1 MDFST
6 AFRSRHHAVVFPVLD
21 RAPFLS
27 SLRNHLDEEKHIY
40 EVTEANVIDIDTAR
54 SLKVWNNKSYG
65 APKVMVLSFHTITVP
80 AQNALLKVFEEPSAD
95 TRFILITSY
104 IDGLLPTVRSRL
116 LEEQVKEENITPT
129 NVKQFLKTNP
139 IDRMKLDAVVD
150 LLEAK
155 DEEDRKDREQ
165 LQKFIANLLQ
175 ALVNEKVSTDITQEV
190 AQFVIYAGD
199 PASSGKS
206 LLEYLSLRLPRIAL

>member
-1 MDFST
+1 
-6 AFRSRHHAVVFPVLD
+6 
-21 RAPFLS
+21 
-27 SLRNHLDEEKHIY
+27 
-40 EVTEANVIDIDTAR
+40 
-54 SLKVWNNKSYG
+54 
-65 APKVMVLSFHTITVP
+65 
-80 AQNALLKVFEEPSAD
+80 
-95 TRFILITSY
+95 
-104 IDGLLPTVRSRL
+104 VRSRL

-139 IDRMKLDAVVD
+139 VDRMKLDTVVD

-175 ALVNEKVSTDITQEV
+175 ALVTEKVSADITQEV